1 MGAEGVAV
9 RRMSRSDAEFFDLLD
24 RPERVSQ
31 LSAVGVGETV
41 GAMVLQQGF
50 PGDKT
55 GKLRRLDDAFFEP
68 QRRPALAE
76 ARKRLHLGQCAA
88 ANLDGGMA
96 EIDLEGYKVC
106 ASALRP
112 NIVMI
117 VLESITRAAFFQYYP
132 KTAALLQANLASA
145 ADEEEL
151 REGAGGDGKEGGER
165 PAAEKKQ
172 QTTSV
177 RTIEEEQKKRRQM
190 RKETMAAVVDSE
202 SSCNNNEEGSSGVNA
217 DSSLSSPP
225 SPSSNYESF
234 VFGGLHTTAKGTT
247 APNMLPV
254 LSGHPYDHWR
264 LEEMKKFRG
273 YHRIEAIPHDD
284 YVWSHLR
291 SRGYITMHASD
302 ECNMVLGCGH
312 GSDHNRE
319 GGFDHIMPL
328 PALHRGDKAK
338 TACIEEFGSEMQF
351 NWHND
356 KRCIAGRRTHEHMFT
371 YIEGLWRA
379 YPDDE
384 LPKFALISL
393 MITHAT
399 PTMGALY
406 DEAIASALSR
416 IMWGGDHAPNV
427 ENGEAERRPTVFV
440 VMGDHGY
447 MPFDRTAPMLSLA
460 VHRSFLR
467 RLIQVRVPGGGDT
480 SGAAAFTT
488 PAAPAESAAPDA
500 PDKMRDGKDVSS
512 RSVFRSVRDLLLG
525 NQERLLAGYDVY
537 VTIKHL
543 ADALVMSLS
552 AASGARGHF
561 PLSASERYM
570 TLPQRAAHGS
580 QFRPRSLLDPAIPMN
595 RTCAEAGVQPQNCEC
610 GRWRPV
616 LNIIDGLGGGARTRK
631 AKGKTEGDTGDK
643 VDMARAMVREARRSV
658 LAWSRKMVGPS
669 PCQPW
674 DSLIVTTART
684 SDAEWAGAVGG
695 LESKS
700 RARTEEGPGTWMG
713 MGTGTGTGAGTMAT
727 RLQPGSFIFDMKFV
741 IKTGPDVEEFEA
753 AVRFDRPCSAKEVLF
768 VKRNTLYA
776 GDRGCFP
783 QQGGFL
789 AEFCMCRHNV

>member
-1 MGAEGVAV
+1 
-9 RRMSRSDAEFFDLLD
+9 
-24 RPERVSQ
+24 
-31 LSAVGVGETV
+31 
-41 GAMVLQQGF
+41 
-50 PGDKT
+50 
-55 GKLRRLDDAFFEP
+55 
-68 QRRPALAE
+68 
-76 ARKRLHLGQCAA
+76 
-88 ANLDGGMA
+88 MA
-96 EIDLEGYKVC
+96 ETDLEGYKAC

-132 KTAALLQANLASA
+132 KTAALLQANLASV
-145 ADEEEL
+145 ADEEKL

-172 QTTSV
+172 QA
-177 RTIEEEQKKRRQM
+177 TIEKEPGKRRQM
-190 RKETMAAVVDSE
+190 RKETMAAAVVDSE
-202 SSCNNNEEGSSGVNA
+202 SCNDNEEGSGVNA
-217 DSSLSSPP
+217 ASSLSSTP
-225 SPSSNYESF
+225 SPSSSNYESF

-264 LEEMKKFRG
+264 LEELKKFRG
-273 YHRIEAIPHDD
+273 YHCMDAIPHDN

-291 SRGYITMHASD
+291 RRGYITMHASD
-302 ECNMVLGCGH
+302 ECNMILGCGH

-440 VMGDHGY
+440 LMGDHGY
-447 MPFDRTAPMLSLA
+447 MPFDRTAPMLSLS
-460 VHRSFLR
+460 VHRSFLQ

-480 SGAAAFTT
+480 SGAAASTA
-488 PAAPAESAAPDA
+488 PAAPVASAAPA
-500 PDKMRDGKDVSS
+500 ASDKLRDGKGSS

-543 ADALVMSLS
+543 ADALVMPLS
-552 AASGARGHF
+552 GRRHS

-570 TLPQRAAHGS
+570 TLPQRAAHGP

-595 RTCAEAGVQPQNCEC
+595 RTCAEAGIQPHNCEC

-616 LNIIDGLGGGARTRK
+616 LNIIDEVGGGARTHK
-631 AKGKTEGDTGDK
+631 AQGNNTEGGTGDT
-643 VDMARAMVREARRSV
+643 VDMARAMVREARRLV

-684 SDAEWAGAVGG
+684 SDAERAGAVGG
-695 LESKS
+695 LGLGTGS
-700 RARTEEGPGTWMG
+700 RMRTGEGAGAWMG
-713 MGTGTGTGAGTMAT
+713 MGTASVMGAETMEETMAT
-727 RLQPGSFIFDMKFV
+727 RQPGSFIFDMKFV

-753 AVRFDRPCSAKEVLF
+753 SLRFDLPCSAKEVLF